1 MGGRR
6 SWGFIGPEWAAATA
20 TPGAWFKFYAT
31 EGGVRV
37 PLVIAGPGLAAAR
50 IDSPAMMTDIAP
62 TLLEW
67 IGTPVED
74 AGSAARKMTGR
85 SLLPVISGKATS
97 AYAKDEVRVIEVS
110 GNTALYKGDFK
121 ITRSVLPLGDG
132 RWRLFDLASDPGET
146 TDLSIARPELLTE
159 LVADYNAYAERVG
172 VLAMPEGYD
181 SVKQTA
187 KNNIVQMLTNYPWL
201 YGVMAGLALLAG
213 LAVWGLI
220 RLLRRMP
227 RRSGA

>member
-1 MGGRR
+1 
-6 SWGFIGPEWAAATA
+6 
-20 TPGAWFKFYAT
+20 
-31 EGGVRV
+31 
-37 PLVIAGPGLAAAR
+37 
-50 IDSPAMMTDIAP
+50 MMTDIAP

-67 IGTPVED
+67 IGAPLGSDDQGARPV
-74 AGSAARKMTGR
+74 TGR
-85 SLLPVISGKATS
+85 SLLPVLAGKATS

-110 GNTALYKGDFK
+110 GNTALYRGDFK

-132 RWRLFDLASDPGET
+132 RWRLFDLARDPGET
-146 TDLSIARPELLTE
+146 TDLSVARPQLLTDM
-159 LVADYNAYAERVG
+159 VAEYDAYAGRVG

-187 KNNIVQMLTNYPWL
+187 KNNIVQMLANYPWL
-201 YGVMAGLALLAG
+201 YSVMAGLVLLAG
-213 LAVWGLI
+213 LVVWGLI